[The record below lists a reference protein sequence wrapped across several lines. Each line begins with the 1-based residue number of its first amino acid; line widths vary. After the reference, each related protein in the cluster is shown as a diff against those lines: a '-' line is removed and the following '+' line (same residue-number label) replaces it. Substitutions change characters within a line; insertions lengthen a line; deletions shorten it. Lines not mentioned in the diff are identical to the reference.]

1 MAETATSIPSASGFA
16 FRPSTAARRGA
27 DAERD
32 ASLAVVHRKG
42 VIALHKGDPCFETPE
57 HICAAEREAVA
68 RGYTHYPELR
78 GDPELRQVIADVVS
92 KGAPRTYEA
101 EEVLVTA
108 GATQG
113 LYCALTA
120 FLDPGDEVLLFD
132 PTFSHYAPVVRQ
144 TGAVPVRVQMTSDFR
159 LDPERLAS
167 HIGDRT
173 KLLVLNNPAN
183 PTGVVCTPQEIAA
196 LADFA
201 VRANLLVLT
210 DEVYDQLLFGGARHT
225 RLIDIPHVADRVIYI
240 NSFSKTYAMTGWR
253 LGHIVAPRP
262 LLEPIA
268 TIHANSM
275 SQVHWPAQRAGIAAL
290 TGPQSCVESMRA
302 GYDQRREA
310 LLAGLSEIPGI
321 RVVEPQGGFYVFLRF
336 DPALGLSSAEVR
348 SRLYDAG
355 VAVRSGT
362 EYGPAGEG
370 WLRLTFSADLPE
382 IQRGAKIVRETFQQL
397 TAESD
402 GRPTHPDIAGEPSG
416 QMSRSRHD

>member
-1 MAETATSIPSASGFA
+1 VTQSTTSARSTSAPA
-16 FRPSTAARRGA
+16 FRPSAAARLGA

-32 ASLAVVHRKG
+32 ASLAVVHREG
-42 VIALHKGDPCFETPE
+42 VIALHKGDPCFGTPE

-68 RGYTHYPELR
+68 QGYTHYPELR

-92 KGAPRTYEA
+92 QSAARTYAE

-108 GATQG
+108 GATQA
-113 LYCALTA
+113 LHCAMTA

-132 PTFSHYAPVVRQ
+132 PTFSHYAPVARQ
-144 TGAVPVRVQMTSDFR
+144 AGAVPVRVRTTPDFR
-159 LDPERLAS
+159 LDPEQLLTS
-167 HIGDRT
+167 IGDRT

-183 PTGVVCTPQEIAA
+183 PTGVVYTPQEVAT
-196 LADFA
+196 LADIA
-201 VRANLLVLT
+201 VRANLIVLT
-210 DEVYDQLLFGGARHT
+210 DEVYDHLLFGDAQHT
-225 RLIDIPHVADRVIYI
+225 RLIDIPQVADRVIYI

-253 LGHIVAPRP
+253 LGYIAAPRP

-275 SQVHWPAQRAGIAAL
+275 SQVHWPTQRAGIAAL

-302 GYDQRREA
+302 GYDQRRTA
-310 LLAGLSEIPGI
+310 LLAGLSGSPGMQL
-321 RVVEPQGGFYVFLRF
+321 VEPQGGFYVFLRF
-336 DPALGLSSAEVR
+336 DPALGLSSADAR
-348 SRLYDAG
+348 SLLYDAG

-382 IQRGAKIVRETFQQL
+382 IQQGADIVRNTFGRL
-397 TAESD
+397 AAEA
-402 GRPTHPDIAGEPSG
+402 GARPVRPEFGSPPNG
-416 QMSRSRHD
+416 QMTEAQT